1 MVNFN
6 LREKCKICNQSG
18 KSIFFKNYE
27 DQTLKFFFINYY
39 GEKKYNNFKHILNK
53 VDYELLKCDYC
64 NFVWQKY
71 TPDENF
77 SIEL

>member
-1 MVNFN
+1 M
-6 LREKCKICNQSG
+6 
-18 KSIFFKNYE
+18 
-27 DQTLKFFFINYY
+27 
-39 GEKKYNNFKHILNK
+39 KKYNNFKHILNK

-77 SIEL
+77 SIELYENIIEHEESF